1 MEDKKIEIKEDNEE
15 ELESELEEDLKEEEQ
30 EIKEEKFQEFFETP
44 VRIST
49 SQNTSPSLEK
59 INISPEVSIKLEQG
73 LANSKP
79 IKEDEENLIKYGI
92 GLYKKNEP
100 NYQNQGEQTFNPA
113 RAEIENLGK
122 DDFLQRQEVGF
133 INSNEISKKQEE
145 YINPTS
151 QRIEDL
157 GRNENPFE
165 RNEIKY
171 KPLN

>member
-1 MEDKKIEIKEDNEE
+1 MEDKKIEIKEDNEK
-15 ELESELEEDLKEEEQ
+15 ESELEEEIEEEEQ
-30 EIKEEKFQEFFETP
+30 GIEDEDFQEFFESP
-44 VRIST
+44 MKIPT
-49 SQNTSPSLEK
+49 SQNFSPSLEK
-59 INISPEVSIKLEQG
+59 INISPEVSMRLEQG

-79 IKEDEENLIKYGI
+79 IKEDEENLIRYGTGI
-92 GLYKKNEP
+92 YKKNEL

-113 RAEIENLGK
+113 RTEIENLGK
-122 DDFLQRQEVGF
+122 EDFLQRQEVGF